1 MPDPDL
7 EIKEGGD
14 AGLPT
19 KFFWSFGPQFGP
31 KIRGG
36 AAPPGSATATFQQTG
51 PDWSGHRS

>member
-7 EIKEGGD
+7 EIKGWGGGGD

-19 KFFWSFGPQFGP
+19 KFFRSLRPQFGP

-36 AAPPGSATATFQQTG
+36 GCPPGSATATFQQTG
-51 PDWSGHRS
+51 PD